1 MNIRVRFAPSPTGYL
16 HVGGTRTALF
26 NWLYA
31 RHEGGKFLLRIEDT
45 DKARSTDEHR
55 QVILDGLSW
64 LGLDW
69 DEELVFQGARVKRH
83 QEIAD
88 RLLTEGKAYLDEG
101 AIRFRV
107 PPGEIAWEDAVHGR
121 ISFQGA
127 DIKDFIILR
136 SDRTPIY
143 NLAVVVDD
151 LDMRIT
157 HVLRGDDHI
166 SNTPKQI
173 ALYQALDA
181 PLPVFGHVPMINGPD
196 GKKLSKRHGA
206 TAVGDYQHM
215 GILPAAMRNF
225 LALLGWS
232 PGGDREIMTL
242 DEMIQLFSFAGIQQK
257 AAIFD
262 MTKLEWMNGQ
272 YLSMTPAEQ
281 LLPLVAPQLET
292 LGVNGNKEAVLKA
305 IAAVKTRSRTTLD
318 VARQVA
324 ARLLPPRR
332 AAPRPA
338 LGVPLGLLPRPQ
350 VAHVLLEEPQ
360 RLSTPGRLHQVVPHL
375 VQLACPHLLAVV
387 PLRQADRQQR
397 ERRRGNLDPRHVD
410 ELRADP
416 EHLAGHVRGPDG
428 ALPRALILID
438 QHVERVDHGAQPPHH
453 RGVPIL
459 LGLVQHVGDVG
470 RQRGARQHPQPTV
483 AHLGQVHDVGS
494 DGDGARGE
502 RRVGPADRGPG
513 GPHGVGRRRAR
524 HRPSQPAARPPAPAA
539 AAERRQLGRL
549 RPGGRNDR
557 DQALR
562 PVDPARPA
570 ERH

>member
-16 HVGGTRTALF
+16 HVGGARTALF

-45 DKARSTDEHR
+45 DKARSADEHT

-69 DEELVFQGARVKRH
+69 DEKLVFQGARVKRH

-88 RLLTEGKAYLDEG
+88 RLLAEGKAYMEEG

-151 LDMRIT
+151 LDMGIT

-196 GKKLSKRHGA
+196 GKKLSKRHGV

-257 AAIFD
+257 ALQAPRRP
-262 MTKLEWMNGQ
+262 GRGR
-272 YLSMTPAEQ
+272 
-281 LLPLVAPQLET
+281 LPP
-292 LGVNGNKEAVLKA
+292 LGH
-305 IAAVKTRSRTTLD
+305 
-318 VARQVA
+318 
-324 ARLLPPRR
+324 PPRR
-332 AAPRPA
+332 DAQ
-338 LGVPLGLLPRPQ
+338 LP
-350 VAHVLLEEPQ
+350 
-360 RLSTPGRLHQVVPHL
+360 
-375 VQLACPHLLAVV
+375 
-387 PLRQADRQQR
+387 
-397 ERRRGNLDPRHVD
+397 
-410 ELRADP
+410 
-416 EHLAGHVRGPDG
+416 
-428 ALPRALILID
+428 
-438 QHVERVDHGAQPPHH
+438 
-453 RGVPIL
+453 
-459 LGLVQHVGDVG
+459 
-470 RQRGARQHPQPTV
+470 
-483 AHLGQVHDVGS
+483 
-494 DGDGARGE
+494 
-502 RRVGPADRGPG
+502 GPARLESRGRSRDHDAGRDDPAVFLRRDSTKSRDLRHDEDRGFLLNPG
-513 GPHGVGRRRAR
+513 EGK
-524 HRPSQPAARPPAPAA
+524 
-539 AAERRQLGRL
+539 QL
-549 RPGGRNDR
+549 D
-557 DQALR
+557 
-562 PVDPARPA
+562 
-570 ERH
+570 